1 MSEEGVALAMAQWCS
16 GLCRQFASCRKLR
29 YRIALAPCVWAP
41 DNPPMLRIVFMGT
54 PDIACPT
61 LEALATAPDFQVV
74 GVVVQPD
81 KPKGRDLK
89 LQAPPVK
96 ELALRLG
103 LPVLQ
108 PERARNEP
116 FIAQLREL
124 RLDLIVVLAYG
135 QILPQAILD
144 LPTHGCLNVHTSLL
158 PRWRGAAP
166 IQWAILEGDAATGVT
181 IMRMDAGLD
190 TGGIVAT
197 RATPI
202 APDDTAQT
210 LHDRLA
216 FLGAELI
223 VQTIPRYTAGEL
235 PPRSQPSDGVTYAR
249 KLTKDDGR
257 LDWSQSALAL
267 HNRLRAFTPWPGTF
281 TFVPAQPKPLLL
293 KVWRAELVR
302 GGDLQSLP
310 PALPGQVLSA
320 DKSGLVIACHE
331 GALRLAEVQK
341 EGSRRMTAAEF
352 LAGHPL
358 ASGSLLATVGEG

>member
-1 MSEEGVALAMAQWCS
+1 
-16 GLCRQFASCRKLR
+16 
-29 YRIALAPCVWAP
+29 
-41 DNPPMLRIVFMGT
+41 MLRLVFMGT

-61 LEALATAPDFQVV
+61 LQALATLPDAQVV

-89 LQAPPVK
+89 LQPPPVK

-108 PERARNEP
+108 PERARNEA
-116 FIAQLREL
+116 FISQLREL
-124 RLDLIVVLAYG
+124 RPDLIAVLAYG
-135 QILPQAILD
+135 QILPQSVLD
-144 LPTHGCLNVHTSLL
+144 LPAHGCLNVHTSLL

-166 IQWAILEGDAATGVT
+166 IQWAILEGDAEGGVT

-202 APDDTAQT
+202 APEDNAQT

-216 FLGAELI
+216 VLGANLL
-223 VQTIPRYTAGEL
+223 VQTIPRCVSGEL
-235 PPRSQPSDGVTYAR
+235 PPRPQPTEGVTYAR
-249 KLTKDDGR
+249 KLTKEDGR
-257 LDWSQSALAL
+257 LDWSQPARML

-281 TFVPAQPKPLLL
+281 TFLPAHPKPQLL
-293 KVWRAELVR
+293 KVWRAELTDGSGR
-302 GGDLQSLP
+302 
-310 PALPGQVLSA
+310 PGEILNA
-320 DKSGLVIACHE
+320 DNAGITVACRE
-331 GALRLAEVQK
+331 GALRLLEVQK

-358 ASGSLLATVGEG
+358 VPHSCLGRVT

>member
-1 MSEEGVALAMAQWCS
+1 MLALAGRA
-16 GLCRQFASCRKLR
+16 AT
-29 YRIALAPCVWAP
+29 P
-41 DNPPMLRIVFMGT
+41 DTPPMPLRIVFMGT
-54 PDIACPT
+54 PDIAGPT
-61 LEALATAPDFQVV
+61 LQALATTPDFHVV

-108 PERARNEP
+108 PERARSEA
-116 FIAQLREL
+116 FFAQLQEL
-124 RLDLIVVLAYG
+124 RPDLIVVLAYG
-135 QILPQAILD
+135 QILPQSILD
-144 LPTHGCLNVHTSLL
+144 LPTHGCLNIHTSLL

-166 IQWAILEGDAATGVT
+166 IQWAIIEDDAETGVT

-190 TGGIVAT
+190 TGGIVTA

-202 APDDTAQT
+202 ALADNAQT

-216 FLGAELI
+216 VLGAELI
-223 VQTIPRYTAGEL
+223 VHTIPRYITGEL
-235 PPRSQPSDGVTYAR
+235 SPHAQPSEGITYAR

-257 LDWSQSALAL
+257 LDWSQPAHTL

-293 KVWRAELVR
+293 KVWRAEVACV
-302 GGDLQSLP
+302 GDSQQQPS
-310 PALPGQVLSA
+310 AQPGQVLSA
-320 DKSGLVIACHE
+320 DKSGLVVACGG
-331 GALRLAEVQK
+331 GALRLIEVQK
-341 EGSRRMTAAEF
+341 EGSRRMSAMEF
-352 LAGHPL
+352 VGGHPL
-358 ASGSLLATVGEG
+358 AIGSFLAA